1 MPFTLAH
8 PAAVLPFKRFC
19 PRYLTFPALIAGSV
33 SSDASYFFGRLDLGP
48 FAHHPIKGFLFG
60 IPAGLVILAAF
71 YLLRTPAL
79 KMLPPLYREIF
90 QPLVSHPIG
99 TSDTAADRNVRAP
112 LWLQVCR
119 AALAILLSLTIGVAT
134 HIVWDNFTHNH
145 SWMAHHVA
153 FLRTPLFS
161 FGTRTIR
168 VVHILSYI
176 CSFLGVFWLCLTYS
190 RWRATE
196 RQLIQ
201 WRNSLFIGALVFP
214 ITAIHHLMNTF
225 VGLLLVGLLC
235 LFLILLAVLRIAKP
249 ANPYN
254 V

>member
-8 PAAVLPFKRFC
+8 PAAVIPFKRYC

-33 SSDASYFFGRLDLGP
+33 SPDLSYFFGRLDLGP

-60 IPAGLVILAAF
+60 FPAGLVILAAF
-71 YLLRTPAL
+71 YLLRAHVL
-79 KMLPPLYREIF
+79 RMLPRRYREIF
-90 QPLVSHPIG
+90 EPLRSHPIG
-99 TSDTAADRNVRAP
+99 TP
-112 LWLQVCR
+112 
-119 AALAILLSLTIGVAT
+119 LAILLSLTIGVAT

-145 SWMAHHVA
+145 SWMAHHFA
-153 FLRTPLFS
+153 FLRTPVFL
-161 FGTRTIR
+161 FGTHTIR

-176 CSFLGVFWLCLTYS
+176 CSFLGIFWLCLSYS

-196 RQLIQ
+196 PPRIQ

-225 VGLLLVGLLC
+225 LGLCLVGILC
-235 LFLILLAVLRIAKP
+235 LLLILLAVLRIAKP
-249 ANPYN
+249 ANCDNIPSN
-254 V
+254 NLQNQT

>member
-33 SSDASYFFGRLDLGP
+33 SPDASYFFGRLDLGP

-71 YLLRTPAL
+71 YVLRSPAL
-79 KMLPPLYREIF
+79 KMLPHRYREIF

-99 TSDTAADRNVRAP
+99 TP
-112 LWLQVCR
+112 
-119 AALAILLSLTIGVAT
+119 LAILLSLTIGVA
-134 HIVWDNFTHNH
+134 
-145 SWMAHHVA
+145 
-153 FLRTPLFS
+153 
-161 FGTRTIR
+161 
-168 VVHILSYI
+168 HILSYI

-196 RQLIQ
+196 PPRVQL
-201 WRNSLFIGALVFP
+201 RNSFFVGALVFP
-214 ITAIHHLMNTF
+214 I
-225 VGLLLVGLLC
+225 
-235 LFLILLAVLRIAKP
+235 
-249 ANPYN
+249 
-254 V
+254 

>member
-33 SSDASYFFGRLDLGP
+33 SPDASYFFGRLNLGP

-60 IPAGLVILAAF
+60 IPAGLVILVAF
-71 YLLRTPAL
+71 YLLRFPAL
-79 KMLPPLYREIF
+79 KMLPQRYREIF
-90 QPLVSHPIG
+90 RPLVSHPVG
-99 TSDTAADRNVRAP
+99 TP
-112 LWLQVCR
+112 F
-119 AALAILLSLTIGVAT
+119 AILLSLILGVAT
-134 HIVWDNFTHNH
+134 HIIWDNFTHNH
-145 SWMAHHVA
+145 SWMSYHVD
-153 FLRTPLFS
+153 FLRLPVFV

-176 CSFLGVFWLCLTYS
+176 CSFLGVFWLCLAYS

-196 RQLIQ
+196 PPLIQ
-201 WRNSLFIGALVFP
+201 WRNSLFIAALVFP
-214 ITAIHHLMNTF
+214 ITAIHHLTNTF

-235 LFLILLAVLRIAKP
+235 LLLILLAVLRIAKP
-249 ANPYN
+249 TRSDAVQANG
-254 V
+254 VEKRI